1 MGHSMGHSTGNIRRT
16 RDGTLDRTFDG
27 TLGGTLDGTFDGTLD
42 GTFRSGDLQNDAELR
57 IERVGRADLAW
68 VTTITTYNTT
78 SPPSQFIS
86 EPPA

>member
-16 RDGTLDRTFDG
+16 RD
-27 TLGGTLDGTFDGTLD
+27 GTLDGTFDGTLD